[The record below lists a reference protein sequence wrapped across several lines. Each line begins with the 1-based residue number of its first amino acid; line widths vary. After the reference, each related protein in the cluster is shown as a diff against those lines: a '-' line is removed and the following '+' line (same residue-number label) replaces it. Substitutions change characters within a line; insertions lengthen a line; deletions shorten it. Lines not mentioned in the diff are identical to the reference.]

1 MDTNGS
7 PAHTSTGFELG
18 GSGV

>member
-1 MDTNGS
+1 MNGS
-7 PAHTSTGFELG
+7 PAHTSTGFALG